1 VRKICAKHDRLLS
14 NRMLGGY
21 YQRLST
27 ENRQKSG
34 FGGTLSNQSGAGYA
48 TGVFDTKIQHIANS
62 ATMQTVSSSLAIALT
77 DFEASQ
83 SRSALLGGLG
93 FVKRD
98 SGIAD
103 LPSPRHQSFA
113 KSRLKEAGAYQI
125 SGHCFRGDDE
135 STVASEEG
143 QNNNDDNST
152 SSNTALTRLQFV
164 VTSIYGL
171 REAARFKSDT
181 FEHHSSRLLM
191 ISIGHSI
198 VGDGL
203 DGYSSETLNFLCS
216 YQPDAAYTLDMETVY
231 ASLIGQDKAD
241 GIGGVMVASLAAA
254 ATGYDL
260 ASNRTRFRRQ
270 VAACMSINPK
280 ATGDDND
287 GHQSTRDMAYQNILR
302 LNAASMM
309 LYLGN
314 YYVAIPTAHIFAASL
329 GSRSSTAALIGMANI
344 GAIVS
349 SFIHVVIT
357 SKPRSFIRR
366 RLDLSDFRLPL
377 ILSR

>member
-1 VRKICAKHDRLLS
+1 
-14 NRMLGGY
+14 MLGGY
-21 YQRLST
+21 YQRLSVE

-98 SGIAD
+98 SVAD
-103 LPSPRHQSFA
+103 FRQEVPSPRHQSFT
-113 KSRLKEAGAYQI
+113 KSRLREAAAYQI

-135 STVASEEG
+135 STVASDEG
-143 QNNNDDNST
+143 QNNNDDDNST

-171 REAARFKSDT
+171 REAARFKSDP
-181 FEHHSSRLLM
+181 FEHYSSRLLM

-287 GHQSTRDMAYQNILR
+287 DPTRDMAYQNILR

-349 SFIHVVIT
+349 SFIHVVFT

-366 RLDLSDFRLPL
+366 RQDLAGFRLPL